1 MFDELDRKHLPLL
14 FDSLYR
20 ALHDPD
26 ISELTLNQ
34 QIHCLHLA
42 WQALASIEDPLDFG
56 GRSLAMTLIDF
67 QTRQPNFK
75 PRFDA
80 FAIFLSNYE
89 MICAEP
95 VIRILQSLLTYEWSG
110 SPIVTGPRSKCL
122 LLLKSLYKKFSAN
135 TYLAPLFRNKIIAS
149 SALTEQYQRA
159 FAESFLSPHE
169 TLLDHPH
176 LFTSSQK
183 VALYEFWCTSTMEHH
198 HKQGWAFRRMTR
210 HFWNLGFHTDVPQSA
225 YFGLIADRQDI
236 LHDVTRAITRQTR
249 AVLWK
254 PIKVKYAREQGIDLA
269 GLTADL
275 LARAI
280 KAAIHRC
287 LEENLLREG
296 HRVWFQEGKRGE
308 AEFKRLGVLI
318 GLAMYNGVKSL
329 PLDFPRMFYKK
340 LVGEPLVL
348 EDMKD
353 FDPELFRGWQNLL
366 NCDVEGL
373 SFEYT
378 YSVGTK
384 LRTHVMEYTGTEAS
398 PITSENKERY
408 IQSLFTA
415 ITDTLIST
423 NFNALLSGLES
434 IIPRRVLRFF
444 SSSELQLLVAGTRVI
459 DVRSTVELL
468 KQVTVYD
475 GFHPSDQVIQNLWS
489 TLSNGT
495 PTQFSQFLDL
505 ITASDRV
512 PASFPANFKL
522 TIFKSGTDEEMYVHG
537 AGKR

>member
-1 MFDELDRKHLPLL
+1 
-14 FDSLYR
+14 
-20 ALHDPD
+20 
-26 ISELTLNQ
+26 
-34 QIHCLHLA
+34 
-42 WQALASIEDPLDFG
+42 
-56 GRSLAMTLIDF
+56 
-67 QTRQPNFK
+67 
-75 PRFDA
+75 
-80 FAIFLSNYE
+80 
-89 MICAEP
+89 
-95 VIRILQSLLTYEWSG
+95 
-110 SPIVTGPRSKCL
+110 
-122 LLLKSLYKKFSAN
+122 
-135 TYLAPLFRNKIIAS
+135 
-149 SALTEQYQRA
+149 
-159 FAESFLSPHE
+159 
-169 TLLDHPH
+169 
-176 LFTSSQK
+176 
-183 VALYEFWCTSTMEHH
+183 
-198 HKQGWAFRRMTR
+198 
-210 HFWNLGFHTDVPQSA
+210 
-225 YFGLIADRQDI
+225 
-236 LHDVTRAITRQTR
+236 
-249 AVLWK
+249 
-254 PIKVKYAREQGIDLA
+254 
-269 GLTADL
+269 
-275 LARAI
+275 
-280 KAAIHRC
+280 
-287 LEENLLREG
+287 
-296 HRVWFQEGKRGE
+296 
-308 AEFKRLGVLI
+308 
-318 GLAMYNGVKSL
+318 
-329 PLDFPRMFYKK
+329 MFYKK
-340 LVGEPLVL
+340 LVGEPLDL

-353 FDPELFRGWQNLL
+353 LDPELFHGWQNLL

-444 SSSELQLLVAGTRVI
+444 SSSELQLLLAGTRVI